1 MKIKNAMN
9 SEECKDIRKVLA
21 LANELK
27 KNADRLAAFDN
38 APSEMQS
45 VCVKLAQVQTL
56 LCTMFGAKL
65 DETLQ
70 LAQEC
75 EAEDGQEITYLSRQS
90 QRSHKTKRLQKQA
103 NKRLNAEIC
112 APSGFPDVG

>member
-1 MKIKNAMN
+1 MKIKNAMK
-9 SEECKDIRKVLA
+9 SEECNDIKEVLA

-27 KNADRLAAFDN
+27 KKADRLAAFDN

-45 VCVKLAQVQTL
+45 VCVKLSQVQTL

-65 DETLQ
+65 DETLK

-75 EAEDGQEITYLSRQS
+75 EAEDGEEITYLG
-90 QRSHKTKRLQKQA
+90 RSKPTPPENEEA
-103 NKRLNAEIC
+103 AE
-112 APSGFPDVG
+112 ASK

>member
-9 SEECKDIRKVLA
+9 SEECNDIREILA

-27 KNADRLAAFDN
+27 KKADRLEAFDN

-65 DETLQ
+65 DETLK

-75 EAEDGQEITYLSRQS
+75 EAEDGEEITYLSRS
-90 QRSHKTKRLQKQA
+90 KPTWPQA
-103 NKRLNAEIC
+103 EETQEAGK
-112 APSGFPDVG
+112 

>member
-9 SEECKDIRKVLA
+9 SEECNDIRQVLA

-27 KNADRLAAFDN
+27 KKADRLAAFDN

-45 VCVKLAQVQTL
+45 VCVKLSQVQTL

-65 DETLQ
+65 DETLK

-75 EAEDGQEITYLSRQS
+75 EAEDGEEITYLG
-90 QRSHKTKRLQKQA
+90 RSKPTPPENEEA
-103 NKRLNAEIC
+103 AET
-112 APSGFPDVG
+112 SK

>member
-75 EAEDGQEITYLSRQS
+75 EAEDGQEIIYLSRSKPTRPQDEETTETS
-90 QRSHKTKRLQKQA
+90 K
-103 NKRLNAEIC
+103 
-112 APSGFPDVG
+112 

>member
-75 EAEDGQEITYLSRQS
+75 EAEDGQEIIYLSRSKQS
-90 QRSHKTKRLQKQA
+90 EETEQGKEE
-103 NKRLNAEIC
+103 AE
-112 APSGFPDVG
+112 S